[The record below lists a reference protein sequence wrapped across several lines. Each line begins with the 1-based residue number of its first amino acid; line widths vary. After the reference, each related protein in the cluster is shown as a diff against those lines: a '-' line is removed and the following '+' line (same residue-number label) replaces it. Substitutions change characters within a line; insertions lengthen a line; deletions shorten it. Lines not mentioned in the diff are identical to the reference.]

1 MDQSR
6 IDELLLYCL
15 RVVPDEMGDER
26 LEALSSSDWNGFIE
40 ASGWHGVAPLLYH
53 YLRISHSDIRIPA
66 DVMGRLRQAYLENV
80 ARNMGLYHKLGKVLD
95 LLRRNNI
102 SVIVLKGAHL
112 AELVYGN
119 RALRSMGDVDL
130 LVHKDDLMR
139 VETVLLGI
147 GYTPLDYDRTIS
159 KDNKHFGYILSK
171 RELHLEVH
179 WTVLPSMYPMYPF
192 DIDINGQWER
202 SRPAVIAGFEVA
214 VLCPEDLL
222 LHLCLHAC
230 EHVFEPGLRNLYDIC
245 KTLQHYEGEMDWGL
259 VQLRTRQWGMGKCVY
274 LTLRLAKE
282 LLGVILPDG
291 LMEALKP
298 NDFDERLIALAK
310 EQVFST
316 RMGTGHILS
325 LSTAVAK
332 FWGSQRLRDKAPLFL
347 KILKEVFPPR
357 EVMVRKY
364 PLPSDSIRIYLYYA
378 TRFRDLL
385 RRHGHH
391 VWRLLRGDEDMRASA
406 RRANDIAILKDWL
419 MSP

>member
-15 RVVPDEMGDER
+15 RVVPDEMGDGR
-26 LEALSSSDWNGFIE
+26 LEALSSSDWDVFIE
-40 ASGWHGVAPLLYH
+40 ASGRHGVAPLLYH
-53 YLRISHSDIRIPA
+53 RLRTSHSDVPIPA
-66 DVMGRLRQAYLENV
+66 NVMGRLRQAYLEND
-80 ARNMGLYHKLGKVLD
+80 ARNMGLYHKLGKVLE
-95 LLRRNNI
+95 LLRRDNI

-139 VETVLLGI
+139 VEAVLLGI
-147 GYTPLDYDRTIS
+147 GYTPLDYNRTIG

-179 WTVLPSMYPMYPF
+179 WTILPSMSPF

-202 SRPAVIAGFEVA
+202 SRPAIIAGFEVA

-222 LHLCLHAC
+222 LHLCLHSC
-230 EHVFEPGLRNLYDIC
+230 GHGFEPGLRSLCDIC
-245 KTLQHYEGEMDWGL
+245 ETLQHYKGGIDWGL
-259 VQLRTRQWGMGKCVY
+259 VQLRTRQWGVGKCVY

-298 NDFDERLIALAK
+298 NDFDERFIALAR

-325 LSTAVAK
+325 LSPVAAK
-332 FWGSQRLRDKAPLFL
+332 FWGSKRLLDKAATFL
-347 KILKEVFPPR
+347 KILERVFPPR
-357 EVMVRKY
+357 EVMARGY
-364 PLPSDSIRIYLYYA
+364 PPPADSIRIYFYYA
-378 TRFRDLL
+378 MHFRDLL
-385 RRHGHH
+385 RRHSRH
-391 VWRLLRGDEDMRASA
+391 VWRLLRGDEEMRALA
-406 RRANDIAILKDWL
+406 KRENDITTLKDWL

>member
-15 RVVPDEMGDER
+15 RVVPDEMGDGR
-26 LEALSSSDWNGFIE
+26 LEALSSSDWDVFIE
-40 ASGWHGVAPLLYH
+40 ASGRHGVTPLLYH
-53 YLRISHSDIRIPA
+53 RLRTFHSDVPIPA
-66 DVMGRLRQAYLENV
+66 NVMGRLRQACLENV
-80 ARNMGLYHKLGKVLD
+80 ARNMGLYHKLGKVLE
-95 LLRRNNI
+95 LLRRDNI

-139 VETVLLGI
+139 VEAVLLGI
-147 GYTPLDYDRTIS
+147 GYTPLDYNRTIG

-179 WTVLPSMYPMYPF
+179 WTILPSMSPF

-202 SRPAVIAGFEVA
+202 SRPAIIAGFEVA

-222 LHLCLHAC
+222 LHLCLHTC
-230 EHVFEPGLRNLYDIC
+230 GHRFEPGLRYLCDIC
-245 KTLQHYEGEMDWGL
+245 KILQHYKDGIDWGL
-259 VQLRTRQWGMGKCVY
+259 VQLRTRQWGVGKCVY

-298 NDFDERLIALAK
+298 NDFDERFVALAR

-316 RMGTGHILS
+316 RMIMLTP
-325 LSTAVAK
+325 AFAK
-332 FWGSQRLRDKAPLFL
+332 FWRSKRLLDKAALFL
-347 KILKEVFPPR
+347 KILRAVFPPR
-357 EVMVRKY
+357 EVMARKY
-364 PLPSDSIRIYLYYA
+364 PPPSDSIRIYFYY
-378 TRFRDLL
+378 TMHFRDLL
-385 RRHGHH
+385 RRRGRH
-391 VWRLLRGDEDMRASA
+391 VWRLLRGDEEMQALAKRED
-406 RRANDIAILKDWL
+406 DIATLKDWL